1 MIRKCVFKCLS
12 WKEDIPKIRF
22 QAKCKNQTGKCVCN
36 SETLLLKKKSAEM
49 KTVTYSK
56 STNN

>member
-1 MIRKCVFKCLS
+1 MFLSAFHGKKISRKFGFKQNV
-12 WKEDIPKIRF
+12 KI
-22 QAKCKNQTGKCVCN
+22 KPENVYGN